1 MSLKRSDSVEY
12 FSNEVNPSG
21 DSEFDVPESSVEN
34 FNDLSISDAA
44 ISTNP
49 NLLQAHYTESNIS
62 QDGVGG
68 QDNSMYDLI
77 YNLVKLKRLLDKK
90 NESVDEL
97 RKMNDMVEYQTS
109 ENPFQISTE
118 FQQRYATLI
127 LHLDELNQ
135 KLKPHIQVVVHYIS
149 EPQFPVYN
157 YGEVYNSQ
165 YPYEVVYVS
174 EPGSQYPCTE
184 CQDSTS
190 TNPDNV
196 AVKFGMSDI
205 SAVTN
210 WRRQCE
216 DEAYDI
222 VSKLKATHS
231 PQAIDESKFHL
242 IAKLT
247 TVLTLLSHLQ
257 ENRINSS
264 ELSCIEETFSD
275 IRQLLHPCNIK
286 CFEQSIEQLVSHIIY
301 QISPSILPSMSS
313 SVVYSS
319 NSSVTN
325 PHASDVTY
333 PN

>member
-1 MSLKRSDSVEY
+1 M
-12 FSNEVNPSG
+12 
-21 DSEFDVPESSVEN
+21 
-34 FNDLSISDAA
+34 
-44 ISTNP
+44 
-49 NLLQAHYTESNIS
+49 
-62 QDGVGG
+62 
-68 QDNSMYDLI
+68 
-77 YNLVKLKRLLDKK
+77 KRLLDIK

-97 RKMNDMVEYQTS
+97 KKMNDMVEYQTP

-149 EPQFPVYN
+149 EPQCPVYN
-157 YGEVYNSQ
+157 YEAYNSQ

-174 EPGSQYPCTE
+174 EPTSQYSVTE
-184 CQDSTS
+184 CQDCANSS
-190 TNPDNV
+190 NPDNV
-196 AVKFGMSDI
+196 VAVKYGMNDM

-222 VSKLKATHS
+222 VSKLKATQS

-257 ENRINSS
+257 DNRINSS

-301 QISPSILPSMSS
+301 QISPSVPPSMSS
-313 SVVYSS
+313 SVVYSG
-319 NSSVTN
+319 SSSANN

-333 PN
+333 LN